1 MELQLKTEQ
10 FTYYDATEEAPV
22 SLETTQEAI
31 VPDSC
36 ADVERIVDTTGV
48 VLVHSKDVGPDGRLE
63 INGVIKATV
72 LFLPEAGKEPGA
84 VHVSIPFHTAAELK
98 DGAGRCAVRAWLRS
112 IDSRLLNPRKMLTR
126 ADLLLEITAYRQ
138 KTVQLCT
145 AAEGDETLQ
154 VLEDQAETTVLTDVM
169 EREFPYVEEMSVSA
183 SRRGIRE
190 ILDSRTVLFPSE
202 TRIIGS
208 KLVLKGIVRG
218 ELLCRDTAGEVF
230 HLSQEYLF
238 SQILETGASEDTGF
252 ARASFALTGY
262 EYTIGSEND
271 RDDDHVVTMSLHI
284 RSSAEILEKRR
295 LRFLADLY
303 SLSQHLELE
312 RQTLSVLEDTRS
324 YTRKQ
329 NMREILETGVA
340 VRQVVAAWVQLGLCQ
355 RQQGEEGAGV
365 QIPVQLKTL
374 YLDENDQL
382 QLAEK
387 TVQVH
392 GETDD
397 SAAGRI
403 VVSCPGEEASGPAP
417 EGIEVR
423 FALEFAIDTGLH
435 TDKLCIAQV
444 KCSEQPEEED
454 AMPSIVLRKISDGT
468 RLWDIAKQYRT
479 TGADI
484 LAANAMESEDALN
497 GDKLILI
504 PRHRV

>member
-10 FTYYDATEEAPV
+10 FTYYEAAEEAPI

-48 VLVHSKDVGPDGRLE
+48 VLVHSKDVGPEGRLE

-72 LFLPEAGKEPGA
+72 LFLPEAGREPGA
-84 VHVSIPFHTAAELK
+84 VHISIPFHTACELK
-98 DGAGRCAVRAWLRS
+98 AGAGRCAVRPWLRS

-126 ADLLLEITAYRQ
+126 ADLLLEVTAYRQ

-145 AAEGDETLQ
+145 DAEGDDTLQ
-154 VLEDQAETTVLTDVM
+154 VLEDQAETTVLTDVV
-169 EREFPYVEEMSVSA
+169 EREFPYVEEMTVSA

-252 ARASFALTGY
+252 ARAAFCLTGY
-262 EYTIGSEND
+262 DYTIGSEND

-284 RSSAEILEKRR
+284 RSFAEILEKRR
-295 LRFLADLY
+295 LRFLSDMY
-303 SLSQHLELE
+303 SLSQDLELE
-312 RQTLSVLEDTRS
+312 RQTLSVWEDTRS

-329 NMREILETGVA
+329 NLREVLETGVA
-340 VRQVVAAWVQLGLCQ
+340 AKQVAAAWVTLGPCQ
-355 RQQGEEGAGV
+355 RQQGEEGTGV
-365 QIPVQLKTL
+365 QLPVQLKAL
-374 YLDENDQL
+374 YFDENDQL

-403 VVSCPGEEASGPAP
+403 AVSCPGEAVAGPAP
-417 EGIEVR
+417 EGIELR
-423 FALEFAIDTGLH
+423 FALEFAVDTGLRGE
-435 TDKLCIAQV
+435 KPCIAQA
-444 KCSEQPEEED
+444 KCRELQEEGET
-454 AMPSIVLRKISDGT
+454 APSIVLRKLSPGV
-468 RLWDIAKQYRT
+468 RLWDVAKQYRT
-479 TGADI
+479 TTADI
-484 LAANAMESEDALN
+484 LAANAMDSEEALIA
-497 GDKLILI
+497 DKLILI

>member
-1 MELQLKTEQ
+1 M
-10 FTYYDATEEAPV
+10 
-22 SLETTQEAI
+22 
-31 VPDSC
+31 
-36 ADVERIVDTTGV
+36 
-48 VLVHSKDVGPDGRLE
+48 
-63 INGVIKATV
+63 
-72 LFLPEAGKEPGA
+72 
-84 VHVSIPFHTAAELK
+84 
-98 DGAGRCAVRAWLRS
+98 
-112 IDSRLLNPRKMLTR
+112 
-126 ADLLLEITAYRQ
+126 
-138 KTVQLCT
+138 
-145 AAEGDETLQ
+145 
-154 VLEDQAETTVLTDVM
+154 
-169 EREFPYVEEMSVSA
+169 
-183 SRRGIRE
+183 
-190 ILDSRTVLFPSE
+190 
-202 TRIIGS
+202 
-208 KLVLKGIVRG
+208 
-218 ELLCRDTAGEVF
+218 F

-303 SLSQHLELE
+303 SLSQNLELE

-340 VRQVVAAWVQLGLCQ
+340 VRQVVAAWVRLGLCQ
-355 RQQGEEGAGV
+355 RQQGEEGTGV
-365 QIPVQLKTL
+365 QIPVQLKAL

-403 VVSCPGEEASGPAP
+403 VVSCPGEAASGPAP
-417 EGIEVR
+417 EGIEIR
-423 FALEFAIDTGLH
+423 FALEFAIDTGLR
-435 TDKLCIAQV
+435 TDKLCIAQA
-444 KCSEQPEEED
+444 KCGEQPEEGD
-454 AMPSIVLRKISDGT
+454 AAPSIVLRKISSGT

-484 LAANAMESEDALN
+484 LAANALESEEALS